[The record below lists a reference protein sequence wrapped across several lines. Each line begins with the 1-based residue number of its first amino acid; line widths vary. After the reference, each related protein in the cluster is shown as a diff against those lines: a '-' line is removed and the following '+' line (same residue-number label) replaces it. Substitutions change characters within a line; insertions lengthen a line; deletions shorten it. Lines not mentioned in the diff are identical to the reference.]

1 MTTDEKVQALR
12 EAMKANGL
20 DAYIIPSSDPHQSE
34 YVADHWKSRAWI
46 SGFTGS
52 AGTVVVTMEH
62 AGLWTD
68 SRYFIQAEEQ
78 LKGSQVVL
86 HKLNIPHTPEHV
98 QWICENIPDGSSVGC
113 DARLF
118 SVSQIRKLEKHLG
131 TKGLKLK
138 TGIDLINVLWTDRP
152 ALPNKPVF
160 EHELKFA
167 GKPRSSKMDELRS
180 KLKSNDYYLLTTL
193 DDIAWLF
200 NLRGSDVACNPVF
213 YAYAIIGRKAAYLFT
228 GPGNI
233 DHDLKRAL
241 NNDGVIVKAYDEIEN
256 FLQFI
261 NPGEKI
267 LVDTTTANK
276 QLFDAIPSDAVC
288 EGKNLVIPAKAIK
301 NETEI
306 KHLRNVMRRDAVAL
320 LRLYRWLEK
329 QVTDRGVPEAEVA
342 EKLNEFRAEQDHY
355 MGESFDAIVGFRGN
369 GAIVH
374 YKPEYG
380 TCAAITNDGM
390 LLLDSGGQYLDGTT
404 DITRT
409 TIFGAPTAEQK
420 KDFTT
425 VLKGY
430 IQLDMAKF
438 PNGTT
443 GVQLD
448 TLARI
453 DLWKAGLNYGHGTGH
468 GVGFFLNVHEG
479 PQGFSPVP
487 NTPRANTAFEP
498 GMLTSIEPGVYKEGK
513 YGIRIE
519 NLVLCREA
527 EKTAFGDFLAFEA
540 LTLFP
545 IELDLVE
552 ADRLSKEE
560 RIWLNNYHDKVY
572 KEVSP
577 LLTEE
582 EKVWLKT
589 KCRAI

>member
-1 MTTDEKVQALR
+1 MTTDEKVQGLR
-12 EAMKANGL
+12 KAMKTAGL

-52 AGTVVVTMEH
+52 AGNVVVTMDH

-68 SRYFIQAEEQ
+68 SRYFIQAEDQ
-78 LKGSQVVL
+78 LKDSNMVL

-98 QWICENIPDGSSVGC
+98 QWICENLAEGSTVGC

-118 SVSQIRKLEKHLG
+118 SVSQIRRLEKRLG
-131 TKGLKLK
+131 AKGLKLK
-138 TGIDLINVLWTDRP
+138 TGVDLIGALWVDRP

-160 EHELKFA
+160 EHALQYA
-167 GKPRSSKMDELRS
+167 GQSRSSKLEMLRS
-180 KLKSNDYYLLTTL
+180 KMRPNAHYLVSTL
-193 DDIAWLF
+193 DDIAWMF

-213 YAYAIIGRKAAYLFT
+213 YAYAVLGKETAYLFT

-233 DHDLKRAL
+233 DEELKRLL
-241 NNDGVIVKAYDEIEN
+241 NTDGIIVKGYDEIPNHLNSISPDES
-256 FLQFI
+256 
-261 NPGEKI
+261 I
-267 LVDTTTANK
+267 LIDAATTNK
-276 QLFDAIPSDAVC
+276 QLFDAIPSSSVC

-301 NETEI
+301 NKTEI
-306 KHLRNVMRRDAVAL
+306 AHIRETMKRDAVAL

-329 QVTDRGVPEAEVA
+329 EVEKRGVPEAELA
-342 EKLNEFRAEQDHY
+342 ERLNDFRAEQDNY
-355 MGESFDAIVGFRGN
+355 IGESFDAIVGFKGN

-374 YKPEYG
+374 YKPEPE
-380 TCAAITNDGM
+380 TCAEITNDGM

-409 TIFGAPTAEQK
+409 TVFGSPTTEQK

-430 IQLDMAKF
+430 INLDTAKF
-438 PNGTT
+438 PKGTT

-487 NTPRANTAFEP
+487 NTPRANTALQP
-498 GMLTSIEPGVYKEGK
+498 GMLTSIEPGLYKEGK

-519 NLVLCREA
+519 NLALCKEGPKTDFGEFLELEA
-527 EKTAFGDFLAFEA
+527 V
-540 LTLFP
+540 TLFP

-552 ADRLSKEE
+552 LEMLSENE
-560 RIWLNNYHDKVY
+560 VNWLNKYHEKVY
-572 KEVSP
+572 NEVAP
-577 LLTEE
+577 LLTKEE
-582 EKVWLKT
+582 QAWLKH
-589 KCRAI
+589 KCRAV

>member
-12 EAMKANGL
+12 KAMKAAGL

-34 YVADHWKSRAWI
+34 YVADHWKCRAWI

-52 AGTVVVTMEH
+52 AGTVVVTQEH

-78 LKGSQVVL
+78 LKGSNMVL

-98 QWICENIPDGSSVGC
+98 QWICENLPAGSTIGC

-118 SVSQIRKLEKHLG
+118 AVSQIRRLEKRFSK
-131 TKGLKLK
+131 KGLVLK
-138 TGIDLINVLWTDRP
+138 TGVDLVGELWTNRP
-152 ALPNKPVF
+152 ALPNKMVF
-160 EHELKFA
+160 EHDLRFA
-167 GKPRSSKMDELRS
+167 GETRSSKMDRLR
-180 KLKSNDYYLLTTL
+180 KKMQPNDYYLISTL

-213 YAYAIIGRKAAYLFT
+213 YAYAILAKDVAYIFT

-233 DHDLKRAL
+233 DEELKRKL
-241 NNDGVIVKAYDEIEN
+241 NDDGVIVKEYDAIAY
-256 FLQFI
+256 FL
-261 NPGEKI
+261 GSLTSEDKI
-267 LVDTTTANK
+267 LIDPASTNQ
-276 QLFDAIPSDAVC
+276 QLFDAIPKESIA
-288 EGKNLVIPAKAIK
+288 EGKNLVVPEKAIK

-306 KHLRNVMRRDAVAL
+306 AHIREVMKRDAVAL
-320 LRLYRWLEK
+320 LRLYRWLEEEVEK
-329 QVTDRGVPEAEVA
+329 RGVPEAELA
-342 EKLNEFRAEQDHY
+342 EKLNEFRAEQDNY
-355 MGESFDAIVGFRGN
+355 VGESFDAIVGFKGN

-374 YKPEYG
+374 YKPEYA
-380 TCAAITNDGM
+380 TCADITNEGM

-409 TIFGAPTAEQK
+409 TVFGTPTAEQK
-420 KDFTT
+420 RDFTT

-430 IQLDMAKF
+430 INLDMAKF
-438 PNGTT
+438 PKGTT

-487 NTPRANTAFEP
+487 NTPRANTTLEP
-498 GMLTSIEPGVYKEGK
+498 GMLTSIEPGLYKEGQ

-519 NLVLCREA
+519 NLVLCKEGQ
-527 EKTAFGDFLAFEA
+527 KTAFGEFLEFEA
-540 LTLFP
+540 VTLFP

-552 ADRLSKEE
+552 QSLLSVEE
-560 RIWLNNYHDKVY
+560 INWLNSYHEKVFR
-572 KEVSP
+572 EVAP
-577 LLTEE
+577 LLNEA
-582 EKVWLKT
+582 EKSWLKH
-589 KCRAI
+589 KCRTL